1 LVELAEGVF
10 SLPVRRGYP
19 MGIGGL
25 VDVVNNPI
33 YATGVGLVLHGF
45 QENKWKKGGFE
56 RRESLRKLLDQR
68 LLKKVK
74 ELFKEIF

>member
-1 LVELAEGVF
+1 
-10 SLPVRRGYP
+10 